1 MATIPPKKFTLR
13 AFRIANPNLTE
24 SNSGILRLL
33 EQVLTPVSTAA
44 QRRMPLNVVILIENY
59 WQIIYGQQIIHFCLV
74 QILRYN
80 SC

>member
-33 EQVLTPVSTAA
+33 EQVLTP
-44 QRRMPLNVVILIENY
+44 IECLEANRIVEE
-59 WQIIYGQQIIHFCLV
+59 QLKQEMERFLSEIRNQQ
-74 QILRYN
+74 N
-80 SC
+80 G